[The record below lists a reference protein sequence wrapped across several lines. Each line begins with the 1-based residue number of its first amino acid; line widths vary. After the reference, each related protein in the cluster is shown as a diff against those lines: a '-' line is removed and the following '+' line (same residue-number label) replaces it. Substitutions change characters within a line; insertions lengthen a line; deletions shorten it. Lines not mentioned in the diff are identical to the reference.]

1 MLDGIITTNQLSP
14 ARGHLTKT
22 QTLLQTM
29 TAKEYASAVME
40 TALKNGLTLDQ
51 VIKAN
56 LYDLA
61 KAHHEAQLKAIDKA
75 GEEIKKQYPKS
86 GI

>member
-1 MLDGIITTNQLSP
+1 
-14 ARGHLTKT
+14 
-22 QTLLQTM
+22 M
-29 TAKEYASAVME
+29 TAKQYASSVME

-51 VIKAN
+51 VIKSN
-56 LYDLA
+56 IYDLA

-75 GEEIKKQYPKS
+75 GEEIKNQYNNS